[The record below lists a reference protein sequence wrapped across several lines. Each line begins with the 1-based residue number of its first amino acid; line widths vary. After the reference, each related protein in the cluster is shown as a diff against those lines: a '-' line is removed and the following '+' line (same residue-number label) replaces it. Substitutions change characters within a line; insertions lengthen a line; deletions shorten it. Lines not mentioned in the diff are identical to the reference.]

1 VLDEARISRTKL
13 WRIKMKLRTLLVAV
27 SAVAAGLTAAHAAPI
42 VYKGTLVSA
51 APATGNVGG
60 FSWFLNEGAGV
71 DFWQFSA
78 TAGTTVTL
86 EVDRL
91 NGNLDPALSFYRG
104 TTSADTSSFV
114 AGASFGGL
122 TFIGS
127 LDDEHPPFV
136 GPTGFTGDPFGTFA
150 IATSGLYTIAVG
162 GADSTDSGVYPYR
175 ITLTANPIAAV
186 PEPSTYLMMA
196 MGLAGVGWLRRRK
209 TRATK

>member
-1 VLDEARISRTKL
+1 
-13 WRIKMKLRTLLVAV
+13 MKLRTLLVAM
-27 SAVAAGLTAAHAAPI
+27 SAVAAGLTVANAAPI
-42 VYKGTLVSA
+42 VYKGTLVSGT
-51 APATGNVGG
+51 PANGNVGG
-60 FSWFLNEGAGV
+60 FSWFLNEGTAV

-104 TTSADTSSFV
+104 STSADTSSFV

-122 TFIGS
+122 TFIGN

-150 IATSGLYTIAVG
+150 ISTTGVYTVAVG
-162 GADSTDSGVYPYR
+162 GSDSTDGGVYPYR
-175 ITLTANPIAAV
+175 ITMTASPIAAV
-186 PEPSTYLMMA
+186 PEPSTYLLMA
-196 MGLAGVGWLRRRK
+196 MGLAGAGWLRRRK
-209 TRATK
+209 TRSTG

>member
-1 VLDEARISRTKL
+1 
-13 WRIKMKLRTLLVAV
+13 MKLRTLLVAV

-51 APATGNVGG
+51 APAAGNVGG
-60 FSWFLNEGAGV
+60 FSWFLNEGASV

-150 IATSGLYTIAVG
+150 IATSGLYTVAVG
-162 GADSTDSGVYPYR
+162 GSDSTDSGVYPYR
-175 ITLTANPIAAV
+175 ITMTAGPIAAV

>member
-1 VLDEARISRTKL
+1 
-13 WRIKMKLRTLLVAV
+13 MKLRTLLVAM
-27 SAVAAGLTAAHAAPI
+27 SAVAAGLTVANAAPI
-42 VYKGTLVSA
+42 VYKGTLVSGT
-51 APATGNVGG
+51 PATGNVGG
-60 FSWFLNEGAGV
+60 FSWFLNEGTSV

-104 TTSADTSSFV
+104 TTTADTSSFV

-122 TFIGS
+122 TFIGN

-136 GPTGFTGDPFGTFA
+136 GPTGFTGDPFGTFT
-150 IATSGLYTIAVG
+150 IGTTGVYTVAVG
-162 GADSTDSGVYPYR
+162 GADSTDPGVYPYR
-175 ITLTANPIAAV
+175 ITMTATPIAAV

-196 MGLAGVGWLRRRK
+196 VGVAGVGWLRRRK
-209 TRATK
+209 ARPTS